1 MGSCTC
7 GNGKNLLITSEVVV
21 ASGEENDNDKNITGI
36 SHNITEKGPYA
47 AKRRTTNNLIKFSF
61 VNNNASLSS
70 IIKNVNMEILE
81 KTGEQGLDFKK
92 ERTKSIKNRRGE
104 LYRQLSIA
112 KENGN
117 NKNEDKNTL
126 SKTPQISRA
135 KTFLDKN
142 QKESN
147 NVEQLNEIE
156 TKNKN
161 YAYTCSSNV
170 ISPEEESHLLKWLR
184 NNVLFMDLNDKIIK
198 MLITHINLYELN
210 GETVIFNEG
219 EVGNMFFILKSGKV
233 MLKGG
238 HKKKTLMKGDT
249 FGEISL
255 VNPKAKKIYS
265 AVSMSQIEIY
275 GLSYEVYQKVLN
287 DNNINQTEDKKTYE
301 NEILNYFL
309 IKYLDMTVKENLFL
323 LSRLFIF
330 SENNQLILSNITSSK
345 HESSNS
351 KKPFFLNPKNIIFPL
366 TGELIETYHLPE
378 IVKKVTKGNA
388 AGLMFTLFK
397 LNENSEFDIVVGGE
411 KSICIAITESMLF
424 ECIGLNY
431 QSEMLLRFFLGV
443 ISTSQIISQLIP
455 KENGQIYYEQLFNV
469 FEVKEY
475 KANEV
480 IVPRCN
486 YENKKFII
494 VLNGDVID
502 SKKNVTVLSK
512 GDLYGDQLINS
523 TQE

>member
-21 ASGEENDNDKNITGI
+21 PSGEEHYNDKNITDI
-36 SHNITEKGPYA
+36 SQNITEKNPYV
-47 AKRRTTNNLIKFSF
+47 AKRRTTTNLIKFSF

-70 IIKNVNMEILE
+70 IIQNVNLEIMEKI
-81 KTGEQGLDFKK
+81 GEHELDFKK

-104 LYRQLSIA
+104 LYKQLSIA
-112 KENGN
+112 KGNGI
-117 NKNEDKNTL
+117 KNEDKNTL

-142 QKESN
+142 QKEN
-147 NVEQLNEIE
+147 NNIEQSNEIE

-170 ISPEEESHLLKWLR
+170 ISPEEESHLLTWLS
-184 NNVLFMDLNDKIIK
+184 NNVLFMDLNEKMIK
-198 MLITHINLYELN
+198 GLITHINLYELN

-219 EVGNMFFILKSGKV
+219 EIGNMFFIVKSGKV

-249 FGEISL
+249 FGEIAL

-265 AVSMSQIEIY
+265 AVSMSQVEIY

-287 DNNINQTEDKKTYE
+287 DNNIKQTEDKKTYE
-301 NEILNYFL
+301 KEILNYFL
-309 IKYLDMTVKENLFL
+309 IKYLDKTVKENLFL

-330 SENNQLILSNITSSK
+330 SENNQLILSNITSPK
-345 HESSNS
+345 HEPSTS

-388 AGLMFTLFK
+388 AGLMYTIFK

-424 ECIGLNY
+424 ECLGLNY
-431 QSEMLLRFFLGV
+431 QSDILLTFFLGI
-443 ISTSQIISQLIP
+443 ISTSKIISQLIP
-455 KENGQIYYEQLFNV
+455 KENGQIYYEQLFKS

-475 KANEV
+475 KANEI
-480 IVPRCN
+480 IVPKCN